1 MKELTSEDL
10 LRRLTAEM
18 IELKTSGAGMRLEIA
33 PETAFAVV
41 ACVQLAL
48 RHPHANLGP
57 AADLVRDFIEYVR
70 AKFEGHAPAIA
81 EAIRRGNE
89 PEHDP
94 PRQAEPFVRAI
105 EQDAKVEDGGISIRF
120 RPNEPFRDVTP
131 APPDP
136 RIDRLIHRGRGLME
150 FRLAHETPPTPE
162 EIVAF
167 MDSRRDP
174 PAAVLTCPHCGF
186 SQPAP
191 FEKVDL
197 FICAKCGR
205 TVETT

>member
-94 PRQAEPFVRAI
+94 PREQRPSTIINRIPELKGKIVEVLGTLEPEHDTPRQAEPSTLI
-105 EQDAKVEDGGISIRF
+105 EFLATRK
-120 RPNEPFRDVTP
+120 EP
-131 APPDP
+131 A
-136 RIDRLIHRGRGLME
+136 
-150 FRLAHETPPTPE
+150 TPE
-162 EIVAF
+162 DILEFLNTHHA
-167 MDSRRDP
+167 
-174 PAAVLTCPHCGF
+174 PAAVLTCPHCGW
-186 SQPAP
+186 SMPAP

>member
-70 AKFEGHAPAIA
+70 AKFEPHAPAIA

-89 PEHDP
+89 PERDT
-94 PRQAEPFVRAI
+94 PRQAEPSTLI
-105 EQDAKVEDGGISIRF
+105 EFLATRK
-120 RPNEPFRDVTP
+120 EP
-131 APPDP
+131 A
-136 RIDRLIHRGRGLME
+136 
-150 FRLAHETPPTPE
+150 TPE
-162 EIVAF
+162 DILEFLNTHHA
-167 MDSRRDP
+167 
-174 PAAVLTCPHCGF
+174 PAAVLTCPHCGW
-186 SQPAP
+186 SMPAP